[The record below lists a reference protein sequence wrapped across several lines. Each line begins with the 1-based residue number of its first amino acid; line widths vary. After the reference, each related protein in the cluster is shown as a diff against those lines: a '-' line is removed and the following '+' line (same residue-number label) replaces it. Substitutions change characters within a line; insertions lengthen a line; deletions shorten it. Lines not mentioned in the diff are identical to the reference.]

1 VSGDELVGGTVS
13 RTYTYGMQRIAQDQV
28 INNAWT
34 PSFYGYD
41 GGGNVRQLTNV
52 TGAITDTYDY
62 DAFGN
67 KINSTGTTPNHFMYR
82 GEEYDSDL
90 GLYYLRAR
98 YYNPTTGRF
107 MSRDPEEGKFRVPAT
122 LHKYLYASGDPANR
136 IDPSGKADFVE
147 VNLDN
152 AEISFKNHGLI
163 HLFKVGAADSQVAV
177 EAYVKALVSE
187 FIAEMQ
193 AAGVQFYTGNLFD
206 LMFNSPILGNVP
218 WAARVFIVS
227 AAEIEVTTYFP
238 QNRP

>member
-1 VSGDELVGGTVS
+1 MG
-13 RTYTYGMQRIAQDQV
+13 
-28 INNAWT
+28 
-34 PSFYGYD
+34 
-41 GGGNVRQLTNV
+41 
-52 TGAITDTYDY
+52 
-62 DAFGN
+62 
-67 KINSTGTTPNHFMYR
+67 
-82 GEEYDSDL
+82 
-90 GLYYLRAR
+90 
-98 YYNPTTGRF
+98 
-107 MSRDPEEGKFRVPAT
+107 RDPEDGNIRIPAT
-122 LHKYLYASGDPANR
+122 LRKYLYASGDPVNR

-163 HLFKVGAADSQVAV
+163 HLFKVGAADSQAAV
-177 EAYVKALVSE
+177 EVYIRALVSE

-206 LMFNSPILGNVP
+206 VMFNSPILSNVP